1 MGGKILI
8 TKFSFANLLPKF
20 DLLLDLVRGQL
31 SNYRYM
37 ENITG
42 FMGIK
47 KPVIPEIT
55 TIIIAT
61 LSGTDTPFLTKMQK
75 WDKTC

>member
-1 MGGKILI
+1 
-8 TKFSFANLLPKF
+8 
-20 DLLLDLVRGQL
+20 
-31 SNYRYM
+31 M

-61 LSGTDTPFLTKMQK
+61 LSGTDTSFITKMQK
-75 WDKTC
+75 GENQLNRSSP